1 MRLLNK
7 FSGAKVTDNRDVLEG
22 PRSVVSKPESS
33 CREIRSFLPSRSPK
47 DAKKQIS
54 PESWRTGTTLAPS
67 HLPIQTSNHFCRMV
81 RSPLTTSEI
90 LGAGSGRSEAIF
102 IYSGIT
108 FLTATTVAIV
118 PVEFTRVLD
127 RRPSDL
133 PVREMPNATLICNNF
148 LMCGRYRLSRRKQV
162 VEEYFD
168 TAPVEHDWNPRYNI
182 APTQNVPI
190 IRQNPK
196 EPVREMSFVRWG
208 LIPSWA
214 KDSSVAA
221 KMINARSETASMKPA
236 FRDAL
241 KCRRCLI
248 PADAF
253 YEWKRIG
260 KSKQPYCFEV
270 NEGELFA
277 FAGIWDRWKNASGN
291 AVETCSI
298 LTTTPNAVTAVV
310 HDRMPVI
317 LDPDSYDLWLDPGMK
332 DVGLVSELLKPC
344 NAKIMRSYPVSTRVN
359 QVINDDEE
367 CSAHVQPV
375 QTQNQLLF

>member
-1 MRLLNK
+1 MQ
-7 FSGAKVTDNRDVLEG
+7 AA
-22 PRSVVSKPESS
+22 
-33 CREIRSFLPSRSPK
+33 I
-47 DAKKQIS
+47 
-54 PESWRTGTTLAPS
+54 TLIVAA
-67 HLPIQTSNHFCRMV
+67 
-81 RSPLTTSEI
+81 SPLFERIKSNSETI
-90 LGAGSGRSEAIF
+90 VLHVRAYRGQTCARLSANSIFQLEMQDAI
-102 IYSGIT
+102 
-108 FLTATTVAIV
+108 
-118 PVEFTRVLD
+118 
-127 RRPSDL
+127 
-133 PVREMPNATLICNNF
+133 LICNNF

-168 TAPVEHDWNPRYNI
+168 TVSLEHDWNPRYNI
-182 APTQNVPI
+182 APTQSVPI
-190 IRQNPK
+190 IRQDPK

-241 KCRRCLI
+241 KSRRCLI

-270 NEGELFA
+270 NEGGLFA

-291 AVETCSI
+291 AVETFSI

-317 LDPDSYDLWLDPGMK
+317 LDLDSYDLWLDPGMK

-359 QVINDDEE
+359 QVINDDAA
-367 CSAHVQPV
+367 CSAQVELV
-375 QTQNQLLF
+375 ETQNQLLF

>member
-1 MRLLNK
+1 
-7 FSGAKVTDNRDVLEG
+7 
-22 PRSVVSKPESS
+22 
-33 CREIRSFLPSRSPK
+33 
-47 DAKKQIS
+47 
-54 PESWRTGTTLAPS
+54 
-67 HLPIQTSNHFCRMV
+67 
-81 RSPLTTSEI
+81 
-90 LGAGSGRSEAIF
+90 
-102 IYSGIT
+102 
-108 FLTATTVAIV
+108 
-118 PVEFTRVLD
+118 
-127 RRPSDL
+127 
-133 PVREMPNATLICNNF
+133 
-148 LMCGRYRLSRRKQV
+148 MCGRYRLSRRKQV

-168 TAPVEHDWNPRYNI
+168 TAAPVEHDWNLRYNI
-182 APTQNVPI
+182 APTQNVPV

-214 KDSSVAA
+214 KDSSVATR
-221 KMINARSETASMKPA
+221 MINARSETASRKPA

-253 YEWKRIG
+253 YEWQRIG
-260 KSKQPYCFEV
+260 KTKQPYCFEV

-298 LTTTPNAVTAVV
+298 LTTTPNALTAVV

-317 LDPDSYDLWLDPGMK
+317 LNLDSYNLWLDPGMK

-344 NAKIMRSYPVSTRVN
+344 NAGIMRSYPVSTRLN
-359 QVINDDEE
+359 QVVNDDEE
-367 CSAHVQPV
+367 CSAPVEPVQP
-375 QTQNQLLF
+375 QSLLLF